1 MTIPGFHS
9 IGAGTLV
16 HWTRQVAR
24 VPSEQTALM
33 EGDPAIAAFIEQAVL
48 PLLADAP
55 ITLSR
60 DEMGNVIAEAGP
72 EGPPALALF
81 AYAMTHPRSTMRDPF
96 AGELLGAGD
105 AAEIRGR
112 GVAEQKASLV
122 ATLAAFLDL
131 ARSNMLGRRIAWVL
145 LTAGETGRHDAIR
158 TALDALGTRPEHGI
172 VAIGTGGRIS
182 LGNRGRLDLLMTI
195 SGVSCHSSTPWRG
208 VDATRGVRLALE
220 KAEAIGATLGADP
233 QLGPATLT
241 CTAIRTAPD
250 ATHTVQSEARLTFD
264 RRLLP
269 GEDPEAVLAG
279 LREALALPP
288 PLGMALERGPYMHGC
303 RIEPDAPFVRLIED
317 AMAAEG
323 LPPPGTY
330 HSGGALDAGYLA
342 HLGIAAVMWGPGD
355 PDMFHTD
362 EERVRVADLVTAARA
377 YRAVAARL
385 AGAP

>member
-1 MTIPGFHS
+1 V
-9 IGAGTLV
+9 TL
-16 HWTRQVAR
+16 R
-24 VPSEQTALM
+24 
-33 EGDPAIAAFIEQAVL
+33 
-48 PLLADAP
+48 
-55 ITLSR
+55 R
-60 DEMGNVIAEAGP
+60 DGMGNLLVEAGP
-72 EGPPALALF
+72 EGPPALAFF

-96 AGELLGAGD
+96 AGELLGAGE
-105 AAEIRGR
+105 ASEIRGR

-131 ARSNMLGRRIAWVL
+131 ARAGTLKRRLTWLL
-145 LTAGETGRHDAIR
+145 LTAGETGRHDAIAC
-158 TALDALGTRPEHGI
+158 ALEALGSAPEHGI

-195 SGVSCHSSTPWRG
+195 TGVACHSSTPWLG

-220 KAEAIGATLGADP
+220 KAEAINAGLGHDRL
-233 QLGPATLT
+233 LGPATLT

-250 ATHTVQSEARLTFD
+250 ATHTLQSDARLTFD

-279 LREALALPP
+279 LRGAFALPA
-288 PLGMALERGPYMHGC
+288 PLGITLERGPYMHGC
-303 RIEPDAPFVRLIED
+303 RIEADAPFVALIEG
-317 AMAAEG
+317 AMEEAG

-330 HSGGALDAGYLA
+330 HSNGALDAGYLE
-342 HLGIAAVMWGPGD
+342 HRGIAGVMWGPGD

-362 EERVRVADLVTAARA
+362 EERVRVADLITAARA

-385 AGAP
+385 AT

>member
-1 MTIPGFHS
+1 MTIPGFQAVT
-9 IGAGTLV
+9 AGTLV

-24 VPSEQTALM
+24 MPSEQTALM
-33 EGDPAIAAFIEQAVL
+33 EGDPAIGAFIDGVA

-55 ITLSR
+55 VALRR
-60 DEMGNVIAEAGP
+60 DPMGNLIVEAGP
-72 EGPPALALF
+72 EGAPALAFF

-96 AGELLGAGD
+96 AGELLGEGE

-131 ARSNMLGRRIAWVL
+131 ARSGALKRRIAWFL
-145 LTAGETGRHDAIR
+145 LTAGETGRHDAIAA
-158 TALDALGTRPEHGI
+158 ALEALGSTPEHGI
-172 VAIGTGGRIS
+172 VAIGTGGKVS

-195 SGVSCHSSTPWRG
+195 KGVACHSSTPWLG
-208 VDATRGVRLALE
+208 VDATRGVRIALE
-220 KAEAIGATLGADP
+220 KAEAINATLGRDAV
-233 QLGPATLT
+233 LGPATLT

-250 ATHTVQSEARLTFD
+250 ATHTLQSEARLTLD

-279 LREALALPP
+279 LREALALPA

-303 RIEPDAPFVRLIED
+303 RIPADSPFVRLIEG
-317 AMAAEG
+317 AMGDDG

-330 HSGGALDAGYLA
+330 HSNGALDAGYLE
-342 HLGIAAVMWGPGD
+342 HRGIAGVMWGPGD

-362 EERVRVADLVTAARA
+362 EERVPVADLIAAARA

-385 AGAP
+385 AA

>member
-1 MTIPGFHS
+1 MTIPGFHTVT
-9 IGAGTLV
+9 AGTLV

-24 VPSEQTALM
+24 LPSEQTAQM
-33 EGDPAIAAFIEQAVL
+33 EGDPAIAAFIEGVM

-55 ITLSR
+55 VSLRR
-60 DEMGNVIAEAGP
+60 DSMGNLIAEAGP
-72 EGPPALALF
+72 EGTPALAFF

-96 AGELLGAGD
+96 AGELLGDGE

-112 GVAEQKASLV
+112 GVSEQKASLV

-131 ARSNMLGRRIAWVL
+131 ARSGVLKRRIAWCL

-158 TALDALGTRPEHGI
+158 AALDALDGTPEHGI
-172 VAIGTGGRIS
+172 VAIGTHGRIS
-182 LGNRGRLDLLMTI
+182 LGNRGRVDLHMTI
-195 SGVSCHSSTPWRG
+195 SGVACHSSTPWRG
-208 VDATRGVRLALE
+208 VDVTRGVRLALE
-220 KAEAIGATLGADP
+220 KAEALGATLGADAV
-233 QLGPATLT
+233 LGPATLT

-269 GEDPEAVLAG
+269 GEDPDTVLAG
-279 LREALALPP
+279 LRASLALPP
-288 PLGMALERGPYMHGC
+288 PLGMVLERGAYMLGC
-303 RIEPDAPFVRLIED
+303 RIAADAPFVRLIED
-317 AMAAEG
+317 AMAADG

-330 HSGGALDAGYLA
+330 HSGGALDAGYLG
-342 HLGIAAVMWGPGD
+342 HRGIAGVMWGPGD

-362 EERVRVADLVTAARA
+362 EERVRVADLITAARA

-385 AGAP
+385 AA